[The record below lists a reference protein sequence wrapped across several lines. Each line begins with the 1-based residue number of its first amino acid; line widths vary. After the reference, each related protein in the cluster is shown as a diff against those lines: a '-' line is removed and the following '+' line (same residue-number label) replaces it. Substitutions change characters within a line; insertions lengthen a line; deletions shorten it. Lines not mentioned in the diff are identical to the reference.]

1 MSDLL
6 EDIARATALREG
18 AAGVALVL
26 RTIYRTQRITL
37 RDLSR
42 QTRLPLPVLAAVRRE
57 LERTRL
63 VDRQAGLVLT
73 PSGRGFVEQT
83 LRVRT
88 RHDAG
93 CPTCHGHGIV
103 IDEELASLVR
113 RLELYSSELPQADVT
128 LDQTP
133 CTPQTAV
140 RRALYM
146 YQAGALEGKRIIF
159 LGDDDAISV
168 AVAML
173 GKTLGYRH
181 LCRQLTVVET
191 DRRFLRYIQDI
202 ARAEDVEIECF
213 EHDLRQPLPESL
225 LDYYDTF
232 ETDPPYT
239 PDGLALFVSRA
250 ISAMKPG
257 PGQQGFVSFGMQP
270 PDAFLEVLR
279 RVVTMGL
286 VVQEVIPGFND
297 YRGASILAGTSQFL
311 HVCTSRQ
318 TCPFYPSAWDGQ
330 GLYTGGR
337 TPRIRRY
344 CCGQCRT
351 ELLVGRG
358 HEFQT
363 VEDLQARGC
372 PRCGCPRFH
381 YKGRIV
387 AEGPARQDG

>member
-26 RTIYRTQRITL
+26 RTIYRAQRITL

-42 QTRLPLPVLAAVRRE
+42 QTHLPLPVLAAVRRE
-57 LERTRL
+57 LERTRI

-73 PSGRGFVEQT
+73 PHGSDFVEQA

-103 IDEELASLVR
+103 IGEELASLVQ
-113 RLELYSSELPQADVT
+113 RLERYGSELPQADVT

-140 RRALYM
+140 RRALSM

-168 AVAML
+168 AVALL
-173 GKTLGYRH
+173 GKTLGYRR

-191 DRRFLRYIQDI
+191 DRRFLRYIQDT
-202 ARAEDVEIECF
+202 ARAEGVEIECL
-213 EHDLRQPLPESL
+213 EHDLRQPLPEL
-225 LDYYDTF
+225 LLGHYDTF

-250 ISAMKPG
+250 ISAVKTG
-257 PGQQGFVSFGMQP
+257 PGQQGFVSFGMQS

-318 TCPFYPSAWDGQ
+318 TRPFYPSAWDGQ
-330 GLYTGGR
+330 GLYTGGHA
-337 TPRIRRY
+337 PRVRRY
-344 CCGQCRT
+344 CCRRCRT
-351 ELLVGRG
+351 ELLVGHG

-363 VEDLQARGC
+363 IEALQARGC
-372 PRCGCPRFH
+372 PRCGYTRFR
-381 YKGRIV
+381 YSGLIV
-387 AEGPARQDG
+387 AEGPVRQDG

>member
-37 RDLSR
+37 RELSR
-42 QTRLPLPVLAAVRRE
+42 QTHLPLPVLAAVRRE
-57 LERTRL
+57 LERTRI

-73 PSGRGFVEQT
+73 PHGRDFVEQT

-93 CPTCHGHGIV
+93 CPTCRGHGIV
-103 IDEELASLVR
+103 IGEELASLVR
-113 RLELYSSELPQADVT
+113 RLELYGSELPKADVT

-140 RRALYM
+140 RRALHM
-146 YQAGALEGKRIIF
+146 YQAGALEGKRVIF

-168 AVAML
+168 AVALL
-173 GKTLGYRH
+173 GKMLGYRH

-202 ARAEDVEIECF
+202 ARAEGVEIECI
-213 EHDLRQPLPESL
+213 EHDLRQPLPEPL
-225 LDYYDTF
+225 LGHYDTF

-250 ISAMKPG
+250 ISAVKTG

-286 VVQEVIPGFND
+286 VVQEIIPGFND
-297 YRGASILAGTSQFL
+297 YRGASILAGTGQLL

-318 TCPFYPSAWDGQ
+318 TRPFYPSAWDGR
-330 GLYTGGR
+330 GLYTGGH
-337 TPRIRRY
+337 TPRVRRY
-344 CCGQCRT
+344 CCGRCRT

-358 HEFQT
+358 HECQT
-363 VEDLQARGC
+363 IEALQARGC
-372 PRCGCPRFH
+372 PRCGYTRFR
-381 YKGRIV
+381 YSGRIV